1 MTKTGLIRR
10 LSGFLLFGRRAGRET
25 WETTDRLPPVIG
37 RTVPRRRA
45 RQQQLRRPVKHL
57 VLRNAGGG

>member
-1 MTKTGLIRR
+1 MTKAGLIRR
-10 LSGFLLFGRRAGRET
+10 LSGVRLFRRRAGREA

-37 RTVPRRRA
+37 RTVHCRRA